1 MAEHIDVSGSISV
14 PKRQHGY
21 MFPCIRCTWPSTHRL
36 LSRPRLPPSPT
47 EHTPSRSS
55 CSFIRPR
62 TALHLR
68 AVSMPYRHI
77 PPLPAETPHGM
88 PVPSRH
94 KEKAAPSVTGLFPY
108 DPSEATISGASAR
121 RSDQLTSSAAI
132 CPTAPGGSLTSGTGN
147 CGGRQI
153 SSPLKNGSISRP
165 TTFHPVRRTIPSD
178 HKPLSLSAPYRY
190 RISAIFRRRH
200 PRTKRKTLCT
210 SCRRSFRCWHL
221 SIVPGRF
228 QPSIVD
234 TSELNC
240 RVRDGNGC
248 TLTVI
253 DTNYLRLSPPISSRS
268 SRGDTLRTE

>member
-1 MAEHIDVSGSISV
+1 MCV
-14 PKRQHGY
+14 PVH
-21 MFPCIRCTWPSTHRL
+21 SLHL
-36 LSRPRLPPSPT
+36 A
-47 EHTPSRSS
+47 EHTPA
-55 CSFIRPR
+55 PVTAK

-68 AVSMPYRHI
+68 TVSMPYRHI
-77 PPLPAETPHGM
+77 PPLPAEMSHGM

-94 KEKAAPSVTGLFPY
+94 KEKAVPSVTELFPY
-108 DPSEATISGASAR
+108 DPTEATISGASAR

-132 CPTAPGGSLTSGTGN
+132 CPTAPGGKLDLRHRELWRKMGL
-147 CGGRQI
+147 
-153 SSPLKNGSISRP
+153 SPLKNGSISRP
-165 TTFHPVRRTIPSD
+165 TTFHPVQRAIPSGSG
-178 HKPLSLSAPYRY
+178 PLSISAPYRC
-190 RISAIFRRRH
+190 RICAVISAILRRRH
-200 PRTKRKTLCT
+200 DPRTKRKTLRT
-210 SCRRSFRCWHL
+210 SCRRSFQCWHL